1 MRMISS
7 TKRKSKVQ
15 AETNIQV
22 MNNSGKILK
31 MRSKRSMN
39 VTNILEQSV
48 KMHAKIDT
56 QMMKVLDLN

>member
-48 KMHAKIDT
+48 KMQAKIDT

>member
-7 TKRKSKVQ
+7 TKRKSKVH

-31 MRSKRSMN
+31 MQGKRSMN

-48 KMHAKIDT
+48 KMPAKIDT
-56 QMMKVLDLN
+56 QMMRVLDKN